1 VSAIKSTIKKLDRLE
16 GKLFLRPQGIGH
28 PPSWQKG
35 RIDRRLNDDHYLIEL
50 YSWDFHA
57 ELRRHNAIDNGQPY
71 RGCKLGGSSY
81 MTVASVASMTNW
93 RIYDHNEGH
102 EAWRSDGEKLLEETR
117 PTKEIT

>member
-1 VSAIKSTIKKLDRLE
+1 MTAAVPKKKPDYLE
-16 GKLFLRPQGIGH
+16 GKLFLRPQGEGH

-50 YSWDFHA
+50 YSWM
-57 ELRRHNAIDNGQPY
+57 
-71 RGCKLGGSSY
+71 GGSAY

-102 EAWRSDGEKLLEETR
+102 EAWTCEGARLMEETR
-117 PTKEIT
+117 PSTKETT